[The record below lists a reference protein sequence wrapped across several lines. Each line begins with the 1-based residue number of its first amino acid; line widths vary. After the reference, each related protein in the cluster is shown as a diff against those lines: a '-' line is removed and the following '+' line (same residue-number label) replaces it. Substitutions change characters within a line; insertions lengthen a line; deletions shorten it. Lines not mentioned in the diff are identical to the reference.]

1 MTRSPLSAALAAL
14 AVLAVF
20 AAGACTANSEEV
32 RPRERDIF
40 FPTGAAISPDDRW
53 LFVTNANSELRF
65 DSGSISVIDL
75 IEVDNVIDAWVGSE
89 TVPAGCAPDTD
100 RRETLI
106 CNEGGDESEPAPPF
120 INGEAGV
127 RIGNFASALAIQ
139 DKQTPD
145 GELRL
150 FAAVRG
156 DPSVTWAD
164 FRNGRLECGPD
175 SVFPLCDEEHRLA
188 ALFDAPEATIP
199 DEPFQIAVDS
209 QSGFALVTHLTSGSV
224 TLVDSPA
231 DAPPGVTDILRGL
244 FAPDQQGARG
254 AAGVAGRPDGANP
267 DLMYVTSRT
276 EDRIQLLNVE
286 LDPMGAFVV
295 PAGFFFLDA
304 VGSNFG
310 QSADTRYAQFAE
322 GGDRLLLV
330 NRRPPSL
337 QIYDTT
343 TDATGYPA
351 NRFVGATDL
360 CREASN
366 LAVADVGDGDKAFV
380 TCFRDG
386 EVYVLDTQPQPQV
399 EWIVPVGRGPF
410 GIAAS
415 AARQKLF
422 VTNFLDDTI
431 AVVELDPASGLRY
444 QVVLRIGVPR
454 S

>member
-1 MTRSPLSAALAAL
+1 
-14 AVLAVF
+14 
-20 AAGACTANSEEV
+20 
-32 RPRERDIF
+32 
-40 FPTGAAISPDDRW
+40 
-53 LFVTNANSELRF
+53 
-65 DSGSISVIDL
+65 
-75 IEVDNVIDAWVGSE
+75 
-89 TVPAGCAPDTD
+89 
-100 RRETLI
+100 
-106 CNEGGDESEPAPPF
+106 
-120 INGEAGV
+120 
-127 RIGNFASALAIQ
+127 
-139 DKQTPD
+139 
-145 GELRL
+145 
-150 FAAVRG
+150 
-156 DPSVTWAD
+156 
-164 FRNGRLECGPD
+164 
-175 SVFPLCDEEHRLA
+175 
-188 ALFDAPEATIP
+188 
-199 DEPFQIAVDS
+199 
-209 QSGFALVTHLTSGSV
+209 V

-231 DAPPGVTDILRGL
+231 SADPAITDIMGGL
-244 FAPDQQGARG
+244 FAADQQGARG
-254 AAGVAGRPDGANP
+254 AAGVAGRPDGAGP

-276 EDRIQLLNVE
+276 DDRIQLLNVE
-286 LDPMGAFVV
+286 LDPAGAFLVQ
-295 PAGFFFLDA
+295 AGFFFLDA

-310 QSADTRYAQFAE
+310 QSADTRYAQFAA

-343 TDATGYPA
+343 ADATGFPA
-351 NRFVGATDL
+351 NRFVGGTDL

-386 EVYVLDTQPQPQV
+386 EVYVLDTEPQPQV

-431 AVVELDPASGLRY
+431 AVVELDPASRLRY

>member
-1 MTRSPLSAALAAL
+1 MTRTALAATVALVAL
-14 AVLAVF
+14 A
-20 AAGACTANSEEV
+20 ACTANSEEV

-40 FPTGAAISPDDRW
+40 FPTGAAISPDERW
-53 LFVTNANSELRF
+53 LFVTNANSELRY
-65 DSGSISVIDL
+65 DSGSISVLDL
-75 IEVDNVIDAWVGSE
+75 IEVDTVIAGWLGSE

-100 RRETLI
+100 RRETLV
-106 CNEGGDESEPAPPF
+106 CNEGGDEGEPAPPF

-145 GELRL
+145 GQLRL
-150 FAAVRG
+150 IVAVRG

-164 FRNGRLECGPD
+164 FTNEQLECGAD
-175 SVFPLCDEEHRLA
+175 TAFPLCDEDHRLA
-188 ALFDAPEATIP
+188 ALADNPEGTIP
-199 DEPFQIAVDS
+199 DEPFQVAVDS
-209 QSGFALVTHLTSGSV
+209 DAGFALVTHLTTGSV

-231 DAPPGVTDILRGL
+231 AAPPGITDIMSGL
-244 FAPDQQGARG
+244 FGANQQNARG

-276 EDRIQLLNVE
+276 DDRIQLLNVE
-286 LDPMGAFVV
+286 LDPRGAFLVQ
-295 PAGFFFLDA
+295 AGFFFLDA

-310 QSADTRYAQFAE
+310 ESADTRYAQFAR
-322 GGDRLLLV
+322 GGERLLLV

-337 QIYDTT
+337 QMYDTAD
-343 TDATGYPA
+343 DATGFPA

-366 LAVADVGDGDKAFV
+366 LAIADVGDGDKAFV

-386 EVYVLDTQPQPQV
+386 EVYVIDTDPQPQV
-399 EWIVPVGRGPF
+399 EWIVTVGRGPF
-410 GIAAS
+410 GIAVS
-415 AARQKLF
+415 PSRQKLY

-431 AVVELDPASGLRY
+431 AVVELDPASELRY